1 MARVINLRGIPD
13 DLFRKFKSACAM
25 NDMDMTSTMIKMMS
39 LYTIDG
45 TWEIFSDYS
54 TKETDNVLMGIEK
67 ALDDG
72 VSFSIRRK
80 R

>member
-25 NDMDMTSTMIKMMS
+25 NDMDMTATMLKMMS

-45 TWEIFSDYS
+45 TWEVSSGCS
-54 TKETDNVLMGIEK
+54 TKETDNVLLGIEK

-72 VSFSIRRK
+72 ITFSIRRK